1 MVEVEAVKTID
12 LEEIK
17 TRARKLQELVSNL
30 KTDDLVRAQKLVF
43 IRQEKL
49 FLEQQLS
56 TIKTELEFAR
66 TQIKLEIPESR
77 VLN

>member
-66 TQIKLEIPESR
+66 TQIKLEILESR

>member
-1 MVEVEAVKTID
+1 MVKVEAVKTID

>member
-17 TRARKLQELVSNL
+17 TRARKLQELVSSL